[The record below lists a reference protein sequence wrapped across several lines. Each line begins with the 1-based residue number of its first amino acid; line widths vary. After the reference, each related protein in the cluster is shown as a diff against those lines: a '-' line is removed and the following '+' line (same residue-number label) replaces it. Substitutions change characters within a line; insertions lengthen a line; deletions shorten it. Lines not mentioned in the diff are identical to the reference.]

1 MPEARSRSKH
11 PSSGSRPSAATVS
24 FLNGVPVGDTMEPAV
39 DNLVVGMEVSLD
51 PGAEKTV
58 EAVMDEKD
66 RRRKEEVETWP

>member
-11 PSSGSRPSAATVS
+11 PSSCSRPSAATVS
-24 FLNGVPVGDTMEPAV
+24 FSNGVPVGDTMEPAV

-58 EAVMDEKD
+58 MDEKD
-66 RRRKEEVETWP
+66 EGGRRKLRRGHEC